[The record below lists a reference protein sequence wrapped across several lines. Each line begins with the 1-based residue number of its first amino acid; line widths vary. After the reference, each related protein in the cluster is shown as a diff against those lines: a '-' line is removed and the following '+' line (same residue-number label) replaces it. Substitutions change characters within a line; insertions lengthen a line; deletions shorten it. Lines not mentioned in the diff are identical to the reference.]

1 MKKYGIWEFV
11 LLGTSGNVI
20 KCEITATSGK
30 DAKTR
35 VKSAYEGCEVLKMT
49 RVEWLD
55 GFSYAQMSAAL
66 LNAFPKH
73 GHALTQIL
81 TDNGVF
87 GQEEAA
93 DVD

>member
-11 LLGTSGNVI
+11 LLGASGNVI
-20 KCEITATSGK
+20 KCQITATSGK
-30 DAKTR
+30 DAKAR
-35 VKSAYEGCEVLKMT
+35 VVSAYEGCEVLKMA

-55 GFSYAQMSAAL
+55 GFSYAQLSAAL
-66 LNAFPKH
+66 LDAYPNY

-81 TDNGVF
+81 ADNGVF